1 MNQFLAAVGVTMLAA
16 VMIVLAMWGYPQYRV
31 YAMKLH
37 GEAVLAEAESS
48 RQVAVREAL
57 ALKDSAEYKAEAEIL
72 RAKGV
77 AEANRIIATGLGGPE
92 GYLRYLAINAMQ
104 AQAENKNGMVVY
116 IPTEAGI
123 PITEAQ
129 RFNKPTNC
137 RSSPACRHTGPTSR

>member
-1 MNQFLAAVGVTMLAA
+1 MINKHLLRVGGFALTLF
-16 VMIVLAMWGYPQYRV
+16 VLLIALMMWGMPKYRV
-31 YAMKLH
+31 YSMEMRGKAL
-37 GEAVLAEAESS
+37 LAEAEHS

-57 ALKDSAEYKAEAEIL
+57 ALKDSAEHKAEAEVI

-77 AEANRIIATGLGGPE
+77 AESNRIISDGLGGPE

-104 AQAENKNGMVVY
+104 DQAANKNSTTVY

-129 RFNKPTNC
+129 RFNKP
-137 RSSPACRHTGPTSR
+137 